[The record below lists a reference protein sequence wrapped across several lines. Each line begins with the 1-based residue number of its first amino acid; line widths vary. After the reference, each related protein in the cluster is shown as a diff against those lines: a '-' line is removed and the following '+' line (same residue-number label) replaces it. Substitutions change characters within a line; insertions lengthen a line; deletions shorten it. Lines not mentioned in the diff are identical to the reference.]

1 MTVNSPFESPRHR
14 IDRALSDFSL
24 LALHELDSLG
34 GHWAAIRER
43 LVLAGKA
50 RSTAELLQDQMDL
63 LPQTL
68 ARLRRDHQARR
79 ELLRGMAQH
88 WRGLPPRD

>member
-1 MTVNSPFESPRHR
+1 MTTSPSISPRHR
-14 IDRALSDFSL
+14 LDRALSDLSL
-24 LALHELDSLG
+24 IALHELDSLT

-50 RSTAELLQDQMDL
+50 RSTGELLQDQMDL

-68 ARLRRDHQARR
+68 ARLRHDQRSRR

-88 WRGLPPRD
+88 WRGLPERD